1 MRKILFGVDLAED
14 TEKVAVTRC
23 GKRNTRVPQ
32 QETEA
37 TGECSP
43 EDHDGKHFGRWSS
56 KNFSDEPKNPGGG
69 GVGKGVAGGGN
80 KPPPGTYAK
89 GREFHGNKNTHDGE
103 K

>member
-56 KNFSDEPKNPGGG
+56 KKFFDVPRNHRRRRVWQRVARGGHKLAPG
-69 GVGKGVAGGGN
+69 N
-80 KPPPGTYAK
+80 YANE
-89 GREFHGNKNTHDGE
+89 REVHRDINSHDG
-103 K
+103 